1 MGIAIGS
8 DVFGR
13 ISPTFG
19 LSGLF
24 LHFQPSAYFSREYMG
39 EKVQGSKSKNSEKY
53 DNFESCALL
62 IRQWT
67 SYEVN
72 FQPVKQKMSYF

>member
-8 DVFGR
+8 DAFGR

-24 LHFQPSAYFSREYMG
+24 LHFQPSAYFIEILLAGSIWEG
-39 EKVQGSKSKNSEKY
+39 EVQGYKSKHSEKY
-53 DNFESCALL
+53 DNFESCAHL
-62 IRQWT
+62 IWQWN
-67 SYEVN
+67 SYEMN
-72 FQPVKQKMSYF
+72 FQPVK

>member
-8 DVFGR
+8 EVFGR

-24 LHFQPSAYFSREYMG
+24 LHFQPSAYNYFSREY
-39 EKVQGSKSKNSEKY
+39 
-53 DNFESCALL
+53 DAA
-62 IRQWT
+62 
-67 SYEVN
+67 SYERGKFKGTKANILKNMITLKV
-72 FQPVKQKMSYF
+72 VHI